1 VGASAGL
8 ALLAIALFLS
18 GLGSSTQHPLAS
30 SLVARAFAGPRS
42 LKALGT
48 YNFIGD
54 VGKMTVPL
62 AGALLLT
69 LVSWRSTVVIIGA
82 CGIGAAVAIAM
93 LMPRF
98 GAESATHG
106 VKAAEGQRHPPQRFG
121 FALLF
126 AIGLI
131 DSATRMAFLTFLP
144 FLLTEKG
151 ASLPTI
157 GLALSLVFAGGAVGK
172 LVCAFIGARIGV
184 VATVFLTE
192 ALTTL
197 ATLALLPLPLDAVL
211 LLLPV
216 IGLALN
222 GTSSVLYGSVPVLVS
237 PERRARAFSLFYTG
251 TIGSGAAV
259 PVVFGAFGDL
269 LGVPTTIALTGLF
282 ALLTIPPAV
291 ERLNPSVLL
300 RKHGLTGAEALDY
313 VRALPLRYG
322 AGELAFVAD
331 DS

>member
-1 VGASAGL
+1 
-8 ALLAIALFLS
+8 
-18 GLGSSTQHPLAS
+18 
-30 SLVARAFAGPRS
+30 
-42 LKALGT
+42 
-48 YNFIGD
+48 
-54 VGKMTVPL
+54 MTVPL

-82 CGIGAAVAIAM
+82 CGVAAAVAIAI

-98 GAESATHG
+98 GAENAPHD
-106 VKAAEGQRHPPQRFG
+106 VKAAEGQNHPPQRLG

-157 GLALSLVFAGGAVGK
+157 GLALSLVLAGGAVGK
-172 LVCAFIGARIGV
+172 LACAFIGARIGV

-192 ALTTL
+192 ALTTV

-211 LLLPV
+211 LLLPA
-216 IGLALN
+216 IGVALS

-237 PERRARAFSLFYTG
+237 PERRARAFGLFYTG
-251 TIGSGAAV
+251 TIGSGAAA
-259 PVVFGAFGDL
+259 PVVFGGLGDL

-282 ALLTIPPAV
+282 ALLAIPPAV
-291 ERLNPSVLL
+291 AL
-300 RKHGLTGAEALDY
+300 RPFFP
-313 VRALPLRYG
+313 R
-322 AGELAFVAD
+322 
-331 DS
+331 

>member
-1 VGASAGL
+1 VEGVIAERYGTRFVLALGTALAGIGYVIVGASAGL

-106 VKAAEGQRHPPQRFG
+106 VKAG
-121 FALLF
+121 
-126 AIGLI
+126 
-131 DSATRMAFLTFLP
+131 
-144 FLLTEKG
+144 KG
-151 ASLPTI
+151 RDIHRS
-157 GLALSLVFAGGAVGK
+157 
-172 LVCAFIGARIGV
+172 
-184 VATVFLTE
+184 
-192 ALTTL
+192 
-197 ATLALLPLPLDAVL
+197 
-211 LLLPV
+211 
-216 IGLALN
+216 
-222 GTSSVLYGSVPVLVS
+222 
-237 PERRARAFSLFYTG
+237 
-251 TIGSGAAV
+251 GSGLHCCSRSA
-259 PVVFGAFGDL
+259 
-269 LGVPTTIALTGLF
+269 
-282 ALLTIPPAV
+282 
-291 ERLNPSVLL
+291 
-300 RKHGLTGAEALDY
+300 
-313 VRALPLRYG
+313 
-322 AGELAFVAD
+322 
-331 DS
+331 

>member
-1 VGASAGL
+1 V
-8 ALLAIALFLS
+8 
-18 GLGSSTQHPLAS
+18 
-30 SLVARAFAGPRS
+30 VARAFAGPRS

-48 YNFIGD
+48 YNFTGD

-82 CGIGAAVAIAM
+82 CGVAAAVAIAA
-93 LMPRF
+93 LMPRM
-98 GAESATHG
+98 GAENASHG
-106 VKAAEGQRHPPQRFG
+106 VQAVEGQTDPPQRFG

-126 AIGLI
+126 SIGLI

-144 FLLTEKG
+144 FLLTDKG
-151 ASLPTI
+151 ASLPTV
-157 GLALSLVFAGGAVGK
+157 GFALSLVFAGGAVGK
-172 LVCAFIGARIGV
+172 LACAFIGARIGV
-184 VATVFLTE
+184 IATVLLTE
-192 ALTTL
+192 TLTAV
-197 ATLALLPLPLDAVL
+197 ATLAFLPLPLEAVL

-237 PERRARAFSLFYTG
+237 PERRARAFSVFYTG
-251 TIGSGAAV
+251 TVGAGAAA

-269 LGVPTTIALTGLF
+269 LGMPAAIALTGLF

-291 ERLNPSVLL
+291 ALRPSFP
-300 RKHGLTGAEALDY
+300 R
-313 VRALPLRYG
+313 
-322 AGELAFVAD
+322 
-331 DS
+331 